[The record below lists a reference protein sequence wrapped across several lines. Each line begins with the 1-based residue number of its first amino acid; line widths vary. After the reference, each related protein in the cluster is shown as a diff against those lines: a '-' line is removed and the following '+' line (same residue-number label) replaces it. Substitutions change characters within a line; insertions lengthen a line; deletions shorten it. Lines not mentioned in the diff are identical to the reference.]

1 MSGLEIVGVVLGV
14 VPLIV
19 AALEQYKSSKRLWDR
34 FRKTAL
40 HINELIEAL
49 DENHA
54 LIEASLDS
62 LLQKAVGAERV
73 WVAND
78 TIVYGSGFKKKDIT
92 PDLQSFMGK
101 LYKPYEKALL
111 RCEQTLL
118 RIVNKIDG
126 LILGSKVRHASL
138 ARFTLPL
145 IDLPSDVQDRLHYSP

>member
-1 MSGLEIVGVVLGV
+1 MSGLEVAGVVLGA

-19 AALEQYKSSKRLWDR
+19 AALEHYKTSKRLWDR

-54 LIEASLDS
+54 LIETSLHT
-62 LLQKAVGAERV
+62 LLQKAVGAEGV
-73 WVAND
+73 CIAND
-78 TIVYGSGFKKKDIT
+78 TMDYGSRLRNKEIA
-92 PDLQSFMGK
+92 PDLQSFMGR

-118 RIVNKIDG
+118 RIINKLDG
-126 LILGSKVRHASL
+126 LVQGSKVRHAP
-138 ARFTLPL
+138 LP
-145 IDLPSDVQDRLHYSP
+145 R

>member
-1 MSGLEIVGVVLGV
+1 MSGLEVAGVVLGV

-19 AALEQYKSSKRLWDR
+19 AALEQYKTSKRLWDR
-34 FRKTAL
+34 MRKTAL

-54 LIEASLDS
+54 LIETSLES
-62 LLQKAVGAERV
+62 LLQKAVGAEGICM
-73 WVAND
+73 AND
-78 TIVYGSGFKKKDIT
+78 TIDYGSRLRDKEIA

-118 RIVNKIDG
+118 RIINKLDG
-126 LILGSKVRHASL
+126 LVQGPKVRHVSIPKNT
-138 ARFTLPL
+138 F
-145 IDLPSDVQDRLHYSP
+145 D

>member
-1 MSGLEIVGVVLGV
+1 MSGLEVVGAVLGA

-19 AALEQYKSSKRLWDR
+19 AALEHYKTSKRLWDR

-54 LIEASLDS
+54 LMEASLDS
-62 LLQKAVGAERV
+62 LLQKAVGAEGV
-73 WVAND
+73 CMAND
-78 TIVYGSGFKKKDIT
+78 TMDYGSRLRKKEIA

-126 LILGSKVRHASL
+126 LILGSNVRHASVPKNDNT
-138 ARFTLPL
+138 F
-145 IDLPSDVQDRLHYSP
+145 D